1 MRLCKYGNRPLLPKV
16 SIKHV
21 LSLVE
26 TVYFIIVR
34 IREEKAQQC
43 VSFQL
48 QNFFW
53 FIPKFIFWIACIR
66 IKSKNNEL
74 LVCNKK
80 TLATFTFKQRQE
92 INIDGVVLWFYFWQ
106 NVRTSSIFVKIYFL
120 SFSLEYS
127 QHIFENHRGSL
138 KQVVDD
144 KNIVIRYQLL
154 NRKFRRK
161 ELIGELLWT
170 IMRVFKR
177 IKLLL
182 L

>member
-1 MRLCKYGNRPLLPKV
+1 M
-16 SIKHV
+16 
-21 LSLVE
+21 
-26 TVYFIIVR
+26 
-34 IREEKAQQC
+34 
-43 VSFQL
+43 
-48 QNFFW
+48 
-53 FIPKFIFWIACIR
+53 
-66 IKSKNNEL
+66 KSKNNEL

-92 INIDGVVLWFYFWQ
+92 INIDGVVLRFYFWQ

-177 IKLLL
+177 IQLLL

>member
-92 INIDGVVLWFYFWQ
+92 INIDGVVLRFYFWQ
-106 NVRTSSIFVKIYFL
+106 NVRTSSIFVTIFLL

-127 QHIFENHRGSL
+127 QHVFENHRGSL
-138 KQVVDD
+138 KQVV
-144 KNIVIRYQLL
+144 VIRYQLL
-154 NRKFRRK
+154 NRHFRRK

-170 IMRVFKR
+170 LMCVFKR
-177 IKLLL
+177 FKLLL

>member
-53 FIPKFIFWIACIR
+53 CIPKFIFWIACIR
-66 IKSKNNEL
+66 IKSKKNEL
-74 LVCNKK
+74 LVCNKR

-92 INIDGVVLWFYFWQ
+92 INIDGVVLRFYFWQ
-106 NVRTSSIFVKIYFL
+106 NVRTSSIFVTIFLL

-127 QHIFENHRGSL
+127 QHVFENLRGSL
-138 KQVVDD
+138 KQVV
-144 KNIVIRYQLL
+144 VIRYQLL
-154 NRKFRRK
+154 NRHFRRK

-170 IMRVFKR
+170 LMCVFKR
-177 IKLLL
+177 FKLLL

>member
-53 FIPKFIFWIACIR
+53 FIPKFKFWIACLR

-92 INIDGVVLWFYFWQ
+92 INIDGVVLRFYFWQ
-106 NVRTSSIFVKIYFL
+106 NVRTSSIFVKIYLL

-138 KQVVDD
+138 KQVAD
-144 KNIVIRYQLL
+144 IVIRYQLL
-154 NRKFRRK
+154 NRHFRRK

-170 IMRVFKR
+170 LMCVFKR

>member
-1 MRLCKYGNRPLLPKV
+1 MRLRKCGNRPLLPKV

-21 LSLVE
+21 LSQVE

-53 FIPKFIFWIACIR
+53 FIPKFIFWIACIK

-80 TLATFTFKQRQE
+80 TLATFTLKQRQE
-92 INIDGVVLWFYFWQ
+92 INIDGVFYFWQ

-154 NRKFRRK
+154 NCQFRRK

-170 IMRVFKR
+170 LICVFKR

>member
-53 FIPKFIFWIACIR
+53 FIPKFIFWIACIK

-92 INIDGVVLWFYFWQ
+92 INIDGVVLRFYFWQ
-106 NVRTSSIFVKIYFL
+106 NVRASSIFVKIYFL

-138 KQVVDD
+138 KQVAD
-144 KNIVIRYQLL
+144 IVIRYQLL
-154 NRKFRRK
+154 NRHFRRK

-170 IMRVFKR
+170 LMCVFKR

>member
-1 MRLCKYGNRPLLPKV
+1 MRLCKYGNRLLLPKV

-53 FIPKFIFWIACIR
+53 CIPKFIFWIACIR
-66 IKSKNNEL
+66 IKSKKNEL

-92 INIDGVVLWFYFWQ
+92 INIDGVVLRFYFWQ
-106 NVRTSSIFVKIYFL
+106 NVRTSSIFVKIYLL